1 MLRRSH
7 DRMPLSVSIN
17 SVALAAAAQRRM
29 IALLVS
35 TSRSP
40 ATCLCLQGAK
50 QRSQPLSAQPVRCFS
65 SNSSHCATSADPSEF
80 LRWPNKTSP
89 NPYQIF
95 HINRGEVDQ
104 KVLKKR
110 YYILVKQYHPDTAEL
125 SDTASDAAKAAD
137 KIIRE
142 RFNRIVEAYNVL
154 SDPAR
159 KRLYDV
165 SGDGWNYP
173 DPERPPVK
181 PHERYNYTAEEWERM
196 KNFTYE
202 TMWASGRYPD
212 RDGRPPPPPKPKPI
226 DHEANIRTLMWIV
239 LFTGVVTYIQS
250 LRVMTWSDKYDEAVK
265 QNYLQRATTTSR
277 IFGKYSGSHE
287 VSDMVY
293 QDKGAHVEPT
303 SSPPKKGVFVVPENP
318 LPKLREIRTSMR
330 SRAVAAGMDPKLPE
344 YKKMDDA
351 LVLSI
356 GKAISNGEEASK
368 VIAMAQQMS
377 DDFVRMHID
386 KPRKER

>member
-1 MLRRSH
+1 
-7 DRMPLSVSIN
+7 MPLSVSIN
-17 SVALAAAAQRRM
+17 SATFAAAGHRRM

-35 TSRSP
+35 TSRSS
-40 ATCLCLQGAK
+40 ANCFCQQASK
-50 QRSQPLSAQPVRCFS
+50 HISQQPSVQLVRCFS
-65 SNSSHCATSADPSEF
+65 VNSSRCATAADQSEF

-95 HINRGEVDQ
+95 HISSGEVDQ

-125 SDTASDAAKAAD
+125 PDTASDAAKAAD

-173 DPERPPVK
+173 DPERPSVK

-212 RDGRPPPPPKPKPI
+212 HDGRPPPPPKEKPI

-239 LFTGVVTYIQS
+239 LFTGVVTYIQT

-265 QNYLQRATTTSR
+265 QNYLQKATTTSR
-277 IFGKYSGSHE
+277 IFGKYSGSDE
-287 VSDMVY
+287 VCDMVY
-293 QDKGAHVEPT
+293 KDNGTKVEPA
-303 SSPPKKGVFVVPENP
+303 SSPSKSVFVFPENP
-318 LPKLREIRTSMR
+318 LPRLREIRTSMR
-330 SRAVAAGMDPKLPE
+330 SHAVAAGIDPKSPE
-344 YKKMDDA
+344 YKEMDNA

-386 KPRKER
+386 KPRKKI